1 MVLVNRAGR
10 AETYQISGAR
20 KGLTEDVRQRQR
32 RYVVSMSIRTV
43 CFVLAVVLEGPLR
56 WVMIAAAVLLPYVA
70 VVVANAGRSRKTDPP
85 PASQVVPPQAHRA
98 IEPPPHAVLTSA
110 ERHDITIVP
119 EDAWIVPDDAA
130 APPRGTTV
138 WATTASGETTAGKA
152 PGSGAEEPYHER
164 PDGARG
170 GPDAP
175 PEGNRQ

>member
-20 KGLTEDVRQRQR
+20 KGLTEDVRGRQR

-43 CFVLAVVLEGPLR
+43 CFILAVVLEGPLR
-56 WVMIAAAVLLPYVA
+56 WVMIAGALLLPYVA
-70 VVVANAGRSRKTDPP
+70 VVVANAGRSRRLDPP

-110 ERHDITIVP
+110 ERHDITVVP
-119 EDAWIVPDDAA
+119 EDAWIVPDEAA

-138 WATTASGETTAGKA
+138 WATTASGETSAGKA
-152 PGSGAEEPYHER
+152 PGSGAGEPHRE
-164 PDGARG
+164 PSGGAGG